1 LGSNWKIW
9 GQITVVSNISV
20 NCALT
25 PAFDGAFEVGVDNVY
40 VVVDNDSAG
49 SGSGGGCFIATAAY
63 GSYLNPQ
70 VLTFRKFRDQIA
82 RSIYQPPGS
91 GGNTGIDG
99 AQVVL
104 PRERFSPRRIYC
116 LRSVVNLKF

>member
-1 LGSNWKIW
+1 LGSNWKIR
-9 GQITVVSNISV
+9 GKITVVSNISV

-25 PAFDGAFEVGVDNVY
+25 PVFEVGVDNVY
-40 VVVDNDSAG
+40 VVVDNDSA
-49 SGSGGGCFIATAAY
+49 
-63 GSYLNPQ
+63 
-70 VLTFRKFRDQIA
+70 
-82 RSIYQPPGS
+82 GS

-116 LRSVVNLKF
+116 LRSVLNLKF